1 METILAVI
9 IIPCI
14 FCYIC
19 IMCCGWY
26 EEKKKTRQQ
35 KEAPVYDEENPEILD
50 LENRNTSYVNSNNDY
65 TDEEVPY
72 HEHMYDETEVAQRAI
87 QEHGTLLW
95 TNEREVF
102 INTPGG
108 EHAEILFIDS
118 NQQPNGIT
126 TLWIENSPCDAC
138 SKELIKHFEYCHYKP
153 TIFVGQIYRLHN
165 HSDREGLRQLLINRF
180 DIRVWKKLH
189 DMRYGSDTQTENYIR
204 QLKKEV

>member
-1 METILAVI
+1 
-9 IIPCI
+9 
-14 FCYIC
+14 
-19 IMCCGWY
+19 MCCGWY
-26 EEKKKTRQQ
+26 EEKKKNKATKRSTCR
-35 KEAPVYDEENPEILD
+35 KNDEENPEILD

-118 NQQPNGIT
+118 NQQPNSIT
-126 TLWIENSPCDAC
+126 TLWIENSHVMPA
-138 SKELIKHFEYCHYKP
+138 
-153 TIFVGQIYRLHN
+153 
-165 HSDREGLRQLLINRF
+165 
-180 DIRVWKKLH
+180 
-189 DMRYGSDTQTENYIR
+189 
-204 QLKKEV
+204 LKN

>member
-1 METILAVI
+1 METIVAVI
-9 IIPCI
+9 IISCI

-19 IMCCGWY
+19 IICCGCD

-35 KEAPVYDEENPEILD
+35 KEAPVYDEENPEIID

-118 NQQPNGIT
+118 NQQPNSIT
-126 TLWIENSPCDAC
+126 TLWIENSHVMPA
-138 SKELIKHFEYCHYKP
+138 
-153 TIFVGQIYRLHN
+153 
-165 HSDREGLRQLLINRF
+165 
-180 DIRVWKKLH
+180 
-189 DMRYGSDTQTENYIR
+189 
-204 QLKKEV
+204 LKN